1 MIILRGKSMMHTK
14 TKITIAILAAVLLVG
29 CMFIG
34 IFLIREKSQMDLCG
48 DWFSQTGVQITLTW
62 YDPKGVQ
69 QVQSSSDAKQ
79 NMNISSAF
87 QAISNPQKIL
97 FLPDEAR
104 SGSIVYQLHVTG
116 ENRTVLYAIKNNYII
131 IADERSPK
139 CMTVW
144 KVKTEECEGLIQVLR
159 DNTNQ

>member
-1 MIILRGKSMMHTK
+1 MIILRDKAMDTK
-14 TKITIAILAAVLLVG
+14 KKIIIAVLAAALIVG
-29 CMFIG
+29 CIVIG
-34 IFLIREKSQMDLCG
+34 IFIIREKSQMNLWG
-48 DWFSQTGVQITLTW
+48 DWFSQNGVQITLTW

-69 QVQSSSDAKQ
+69 QVRSSSDAEQ
-79 NMNISSAF
+79 IMNISSAF

-104 SGSIVYQLHVTG
+104 SGSIVYQLHLIG
-116 ENRTVLYAIKNNYII
+116 ENRTVLYAVKNNCII
-131 IADERSPK
+131 MADERSPQ

-144 KVKTEECEGLIQVLR
+144 KVKTADSEGLIQVLM